1 MRPEQNPD
9 FPGHQAPGMQ
19 NGAPGGLKVCGE
31 LPTGYEHAV
40 RNGRRHRLQR
50 ESHSTPTA
58 PQTMSLVRHGRDRRR
73 SQASR
78 CRWSRPED
86 RVRQRGLHPCDA
98 LQTVPLTRHLGGDRN
113 AGTGVRCPSSV
124 DRNIRTSF
132 FGPHSA
138 GYFPPLC
145 RKYANFRNEAAGKTL
160 ISSLHIGSELS
171 LFLFFFFLRRDLH
184 Y

>member
-1 MRPEQNPD
+1 MRPEENPG

-19 NGAPGGLKVCGE
+19 NAAPDGPQVCGE
-31 LPTGYEHAV
+31 LPIVYEHAV
-40 RNGRRHRLQR
+40 RNGRRHRLQT
-50 ESHSTPTA
+50 ESHSTPTG
-58 PQTMSLVRHGRDRRR
+58 PRTMFPVRHVRDPRR
-73 SQASR
+73 SQA
-78 CRWSRPED
+78 CRWQWPRPED
-86 RVRQRGLHPCDA
+86 RELRRGLHPCDA
-98 LQTVPLTRHLGGDRN
+98 PQTVPLNRHLGGDRN
-113 AGTGVRCPSSV
+113 AGTGVRRQSSV

-171 LFLFFFFLRRDLH
+171 LFLFFFFLRRGLH